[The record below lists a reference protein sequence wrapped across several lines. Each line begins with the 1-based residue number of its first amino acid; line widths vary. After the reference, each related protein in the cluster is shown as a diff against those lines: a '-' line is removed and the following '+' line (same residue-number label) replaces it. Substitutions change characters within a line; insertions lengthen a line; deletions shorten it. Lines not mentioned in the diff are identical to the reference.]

1 MTDHFSVSLIGPLVQ
16 RGWREIVRFRPLCAP
31 GRGALVAIRGGRV
44 VSVIP
49 TGGPRVLSDYLAWPC
64 QYREVDARER
74 ALALEQQLDSSDAG
88 CRFAVS
94 LRLAY
99 QVERP
104 ELVATAPVD
113 PLAELERVLIE
124 VIRQADRLFGDDQPD
139 ALQARLAELIQHSVS
154 QRGGVLG
161 LALRRVD
168 INVAAEHRAQGQQPS
183 AQRRPPRPRLIIA
196 GARPPNSAP
205 EPQPAESVPQV
216 ERAAALV
223 GERRPDALTS
233 PAENASAGGAM
244 SSPSSDAVWDADS
257 WIAAWRPV
265 QPPEYVQ
272 TADSAVDEQVA
283 GVVARLRAHGPGQF
297 RMWAIELIER
307 PERLPAILAEV
318 MVDAWTIEQ
327 AAAPGWQAVAVR
339 ALQQSLEPTSAAPRR
354 PASIPAHADVEPD
367 RPDWLRPPPR
377 SSDDGGQV
385 W

>member
-1 MTDHFSVSLIGPLVQ
+1 MTDHFSVSLMGPLVQ
-16 RGWREIVRFRPLCAP
+16 RGWREIVRLRPLCAA
-31 GRGALVAIRGGRV
+31 GRGALVVIRGGRV

-49 TGGPRVLSDYLAWPC
+49 TGGPRVLSDYLTRPC

-74 ALALEQQLDSSDAG
+74 TLEIEQQLDSSDAG

-104 ELVATAPVD
+104 ELVAMAPGD

-124 VIRQADRLFGDDQPD
+124 AIRQADRLFGDGQPS
-139 ALQARLAELIQHSVS
+139 ALQARLAEQIQQSVS
-154 QRGGVLG
+154 QRGGELG

-168 INVAAEHRAQGQQPS
+168 INVAAEHRVQDRQPS
-183 AQRRPPRPRLIIA
+183 AQRRSPRPRLIIA
-196 GARPPNSAP
+196 EARPPGGAP
-205 EPQPAESVPQV
+205 ELRPAESVPQV

-223 GERRPDALTS
+223 GDRRPDALPS
-233 PAENASAGGAM
+233 PAAHASAGGAM
-244 SSPSSDAVWDADS
+244 SSPSNDAVWDADS

-265 QPPEYVQ
+265 QPPEYVR

-283 GVVARLRAHGPGQF
+283 GVVARLRAYGPGQF

-327 AAAPGWQAVAVR
+327 AAAPSWQAAAVR
-339 ALQQSLEPTSAAPRR
+339 ALQQSIEPTSAAPRR
-354 PASIPAHADVEPD
+354 PASMPAHADVEPD
-367 RPDWLRPPPR
+367 RPDWLRLPPR
-377 SSDDGGQV
+377 SSDDAGQV